1 MRPVALRTRSALRL
15 LAVVRSR
22 GAREALVVPAAVA
35 AAAAVALLE
44 GTATL
49 DLRAGAAVGARD
61 EIGCFLPRKFS
72 GNSDGSAQ
80 ISSLRAIMGLDG
92 MAHEAL
98 VLVLVISDKTIR
110 AGRAS
115 IV

>member
-1 MRPVALRTRSALRL
+1 
-15 LAVVRSR
+15 
-22 GAREALVVPAAVA
+22 
-35 AAAAVALLE
+35 
-44 GTATL
+44 
-49 DLRAGAAVGARD
+49 
-61 EIGCFLPRKFS
+61 
-72 GNSDGSAQ
+72 
-80 ISSLRAIMGLDG
+80 LDG